1 MNLLAT
7 SFLDDRPLRRALIA
21 TAESRVV
28 ALGDRRFAPE
38 VFDVQL
44 TDARLCRLSAVPGE
58 LESSLTRHLCEEY
71 RRRGWTAQREISVQ
85 VRFEPS
91 VENSAGFVIAVR

>member
-1 MNLLAT
+1 MNLFAT
-7 SFLDDRPLRRALIA
+7 CFLDDRPLRRAL
-21 TAESRVV
+21 TAAAEGRVV
-28 ALGDRRFAPE
+28 ALGGRRFAPE
-38 VFDVQL
+38 VFDVQV

-71 RRRGWTAQREISVQ
+71 RRRGWSTQRAISVQ

-91 VENSAGFVIAVR
+91 VENSAGFTVSVC